1 MRITGSNVGFLQGSS
16 EMDLSLIFINE
27 IVAETYWHM
36 LIRIISCLF
45 NQIWLSFL
53 INSFDKGRCFKW
65 KSLQKSFSFN
75 VLALEKKN
83 QLWAH
88 DFLLKVDEFGV
99 ELTAEAD
106 RISEKIALNQVKSV
120 KQGFPLEKYKE
131 ILLILVKEGSNY
143 ELQCLSCVDCYA
155 RGRKNKLTEA
165 ERYFCS
171 TIFTGWL
178 NVCFLG

>member
-1 MRITGSNVGFLQGSS
+1 MTN
-16 EMDLSLIFINE
+16 
-27 IVAETYWHM
+27 Y
-36 LIRIISCLF
+36 
-45 NQIWLSFL
+45 SFFY
-53 INSFDKGRCFKW
+53 I
-65 KSLQKSFSFN
+65 
-75 VLALEKKN
+75 LALEKKN

-155 RGRKNKLTEA
+155 RGKKDK
-165 ERYFCS
+165 S
-171 TIFTGWL
+171 TDVEVNFYSTSFTGRL
-178 NVCFLG
+178 NVCFFKQNLVN

>member
-1 MRITGSNVGFLQGSS
+1 MRRFYKCKSMQNSP
-16 EMDLSLIFINE
+16 
-27 IVAETYWHM
+27 
-36 LIRIISCLF
+36 LF
-45 NQIWLSFL
+45 NI
-53 INSFDKGRCFKW
+53 
-65 KSLQKSFSFN
+65 
-75 VLALEKKN
+75 LALEKKN

-155 RGRKNKLTEA
+155 RGKKNKLAEA
-165 ERYFCS
+165 SVNFCS
-171 TIFTGWL
+171 TSFTGWL
-178 NVCFLG
+178 NACFLRRTVI

>member
-1 MRITGSNVGFLQGSS
+1 MKNSP
-16 EMDLSLIFINE
+16 
-27 IVAETYWHM
+27 
-36 LIRIISCLF
+36 LF
-45 NQIWLSFL
+45 NI
-53 INSFDKGRCFKW
+53 
-65 KSLQKSFSFN
+65 
-75 VLALEKKN
+75 LALEKKN

-155 RGRKNKLTEA
+155 RGKKNKLAEA
-165 ERYFCS
+165 SVNFCS
-171 TIFTGWL
+171 TSFTGWL
-178 NVCFLG
+178 NACFLRQTVM